1 MWKNFHPVGG
11 AGFRIHD
18 LQDMSLL
25 DITTRPVDNLIKAL
39 RLYCKLRPE
48 SRIWGVFKVRY
59 DSRVV
64 IYDHTSFIRLT
75 TGLSALRRYLFIY
88 KFWQRLTITK
98 LLFEHS
104 FVYLMRIKSMY
115 ECSHASKPN
124 RPNWPIAI
132 PSPSKI
138 AKNCNFSKIDL
149 LSFRENERY
158 DDTWKASFK
167 KF

>member
-1 MWKNFHPVGG
+1 MKKIPSSRWCS
-11 AGFRIHD
+11 HD

-115 ECSHASKPN
+115 ECSHASKQAN
-124 RPNWPIAI
+124 QT
-132 PSPSKI
+132 
-138 AKNCNFSKIDL
+138 DH
-149 LSFRENERY
+149 
-158 DDTWKASFK
+158 
-167 KF
+167 